1 MHALEGIRILD
12 LSRYLP
18 GAFATM
24 WLADLGAEVIKIE
37 TPGLGDPGR
46 IMGEIDGNGLGPY
59 FATINRG
66 KHSVALNL
74 RVPEDRD
81 RFLQLVA
88 TADVLV
94 ESYRPGVLAKVELD
108 YPRLA
113 AINPGLIYCAITAYG
128 QAGPRSHLPGHDIN
142 FVAESGMLSVGLA
155 QRPPTPFPVQ
165 IADIGGG
172 AMPALTAI
180 LAALLARA
188 RTGRGQFLD
197 VSLMAGTMA
206 WMAYLL
212 PLQTIQ
218 PGSPVGMGLL
228 TGSSLCYNVYE
239 CADGRYLAIGALE
252 PKFWLRIC
260 RRIDR
265 KDLRFQGFNPE
276 PGAAERLAELR
287 AYFRTQPL
295 DYWLDRMGD
304 DVCCTAVRTIRD
316 VLDDPTRAGGLITT
330 EPASGLPQVSFPVHL
345 SDTPADSSRP
355 TPRLGESD
363 GEYGVGSRE

>member
-24 WLADLGAEVIKIE
+24 WLADLGADVIKIE
-37 TPGLGDPGR
+37 TPGLGDPSR
-46 IMGEIDGNGLGPY
+46 LMGDSQGNGLGPY
-59 FATINRG
+59 FASINRG

-74 RVPEDRD
+74 REQADQE

-94 ESYRPGVLAKVELD
+94 ESYRPGVLAKVDLD

-113 AINPGLIYCAITAYG
+113 TINPRLIYCAITAYG
-128 QAGPRSHLPGHDIN
+128 QTGPDSHKPGHDVN
-142 FVAESGMLSVGLA
+142 FVAESGMLSVGLD
-155 QRPPTPFPVQ
+155 QRTPTPLPVQ

-180 LAALLARA
+180 LAALLARTQ
-188 RTGRGQFLD
+188 TGRGQFLD

-212 PLQTIQ
+212 PAQAALANA
-218 PGSPVGMGLL
+218 PSGVGLL
-228 TGSSLCYNVYE
+228 TGANLCYNVYQ
-239 CADGRYLAIGALE
+239 CADDRYLAIGALE

-260 RRIDR
+260 NRIGR
-265 KDLRFQGFNPE
+265 KDLRFLGFNPE

-295 DYWLDRMGD
+295 AHWLERLGD
-304 DVCCTAVRTIRD
+304 DVCCSAVRTVQE
-316 VLDDPTRAGGLITT
+316 VLDEPTRAGGLIID
-330 EPASGLPQVSFPVHL
+330 EPASGLPAVAFPVRL

-355 TPRLGESD
+355 APRLGEHSL
-363 GEYGVGSRE
+363 E